1 MAFDRRIRISSL
13 DQSKNV
19 SVRASPIS
27 KTAALLIIALGVFT
41 LFAGLVAGV
50 LINDIAGVAIL
61 VLGLFLY
68 RLLFTFSRKL
78 ENRIKE
84 IEKQS

>member
-1 MAFDRRIRISSL
+1 M
-13 DQSKNV
+13 

-41 LFAGLVAGV
+41 LFAGVVGGV
-50 LINDIAGVAIL
+50 VVNDIAGVAII

-68 RLLFTFSRKL
+68 RLLFRFARKL
-78 ENRIKE
+78 ERQIKDAE
-84 IEKQS
+84 RKS

>member
-1 MAFDRRIRISSL
+1 
-13 DQSKNV
+13 V

-50 LINDIAGVAIL
+50 LVNDIAGVVII

-68 RLLFTFSRKL
+68 RLLFRFARKL
-78 ENRIKE
+78 ERQIDDL
-84 IEKQS
+84 EKKS

>member
-1 MAFDRRIRISSL
+1 
-13 DQSKNV
+13 V

-50 LINDIAGVAIL
+50 VVNEIAGVAII
-61 VLGLFLY
+61 VLGLVLY
-68 RLLFTFSRKL
+68 RLLFRFARKL
-78 ENRIKE
+78 ERQISDAQKE
-84 IEKQS
+84 G